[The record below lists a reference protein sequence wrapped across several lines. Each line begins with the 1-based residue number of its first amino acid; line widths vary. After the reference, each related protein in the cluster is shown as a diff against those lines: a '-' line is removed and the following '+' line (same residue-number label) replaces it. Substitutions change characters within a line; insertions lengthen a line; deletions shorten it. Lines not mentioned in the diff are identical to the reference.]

1 MPVLN
6 ISFSLKSSF
15 SNDCLPVAEI
25 NSMTMI
31 FFVKKSIH
39 GHFFL
44 CFWLFN
50 VIFLPMTGFEQRT
63 PGVGSDRSTNW
74 ATTTVH
80 FFEHYHSIYIDKVG
94 TVILLTISWC
104 RSIVPGSNTTWHI
117 RKPSKSSWACTP
129 ASSCLASKTAT
140 GRSGSGPLETRRP
153 KIFPDVNIWNVAHS
167 RPLFI
172 YIRLFNS
179 VDSNQS
185 NKCSI

>member
-1 MPVLN
+1 MCFNQVISICVSVPVLN

-63 PGVGSDRSTNW
+63 PGVG
-74 ATTTVH
+74 ATDLPT
-80 FFEHYHSIYIDKVG
+80 E
-94 TVILLTISWC
+94 
-104 RSIVPGSNTTWHI
+104 PQ
-117 RKPSKSSWACTP
+117 P
-129 ASSCLASKTAT
+129 
-140 GRSGSGPLETRRP
+140 RP
-153 KIFPDVNIWNVAHS
+153 F
-167 RPLFI
+167 L
-172 YIRLFNS
+172 
-179 VDSNQS
+179 
-185 NKCSI
+185 